1 MYNLKTW
8 VPSLPACFEF
18 SLVMYP
24 SWVHFIETLHP
35 ALLVRGGNLL
45 KFFLSPSFC
54 KLPTGV
60 YFVPC
65 CYLVTF
71 WMAEKH
77 LAQNGLVYSH
87 FKTNPSQNQSC
98 SFYVIQHK
106 KTECPSCSW
115 NGFCTDFCHYQI
127 IFFIWFFVGLL
138 FLACLAL
145 LYPPSFCYCLSQC
158 LSLQFS
164 QILINIV
171 CSEIFCHLEQRPC
184 FNQQTKHPAGLVFL
198 KKTFQ
203 NFHGIK
209 GNI

>member
-35 ALLVRGGNLL
+35 ALLVRGGNLF

-77 LAQNGLVYSH
+77 LSQNGLVYSH

-98 SFYVIQHK
+98 WFYVIQHK
-106 KTECPSCSW
+106 KTVSQLQLEWILYRLLSLS
-115 NGFCTDFCHYQI
+115 NYFLHLIFC
-127 IFFIWFFVGLL
+127 W
-138 FLACLAL
+138 LAL
-145 LYPPSFCYCLSQC
+145 SCLSSSA
-158 LSLQFS
+158 LPS
-164 QILINIV
+164 IV
-171 CSEIFCHLEQRPC
+171 LLLP
-184 FNQQTKHPAGLVFL
+184 
-198 KKTFQ
+198 
-203 NFHGIK
+203 
-209 GNI
+209 